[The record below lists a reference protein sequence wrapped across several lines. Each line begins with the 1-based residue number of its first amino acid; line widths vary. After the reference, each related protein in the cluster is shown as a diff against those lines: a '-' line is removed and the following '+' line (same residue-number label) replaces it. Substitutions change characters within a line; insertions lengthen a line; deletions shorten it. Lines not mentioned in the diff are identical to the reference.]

1 MEDRMPTDLVSYRS
15 NPVSLRRLPEAV
27 DARDARRPGAQA
39 LVRAQAGYLVA
50 RAGLTFT
57 EALTA
62 QEVAVCRRQG
72 PLVDERAR
80 KIVDGYVGMVRA
92 ELALLPRRGERR

>member
-1 MEDRMPTDLVSYRS
+1 MPTDITPYRRD
-15 NPVSLRRLPEAV
+15 PVLLRRRPEV
-27 DARDARRPGAQA
+27 VEARDARRPGANA
-39 LVRAQAGYLVA
+39 LIRTQAGYLIA
-50 RAGLTFT
+50 KAGLTFT

-80 KIVDGYVGMVRA
+80 AIVDGYVGLVKA
-92 ELALLPRRGERR
+92 ELARLPLRGE

>member
-1 MEDRMPTDLVSYRS
+1 MSTDLTRHRS
-15 NPVSLRRLPEAV
+15 DPVLLRHRPEVV

-39 LVRAQAGYLVA
+39 LVRTQAGYLIA
-50 RAGLTFT
+50 RAGLTFV

-72 PLVDERAR
+72 PLVDKRAR

-92 ELALLPRRGERR
+92 ELALLPRRG